1 MNLET
6 LLQYTSY
13 GFMVIGILAAVVSI
27 ITQVTK
33 EIAFLNRIPTSLQ
46 VLVLSLILCPVA
58 LVAACQY
65 LKIVITWYMVFGSF
79 IAAFVVALVAM
90 GGWEKVREIWNRT
103 KYNEG
108 E

>member
-1 MNLET
+1 MKLEI
-6 LLQYTSY
+6 LLQYATY

-46 VLVLSLILCPVA
+46 VLVLSLILCPVV

-65 LKIVITWYMVFGSF
+65 FRIVITWYMVFGAF

-103 KYNEG
+103 KYKEG

>member
-1 MNLET
+1 
-6 LLQYTSY
+6 
-13 GFMVIGILAAVVSI
+13 MV
-27 ITQVTK
+27 
-33 EIAFLNRIPTSLQ
+33 
-46 VLVLSLILCPVA
+46 

-65 LKIVITWYMVFGSF
+65 FRIVITWYMVFGAF

-103 KYNEG
+103 KYKEG

>member
-1 MNLET
+1 MNLEI
-6 LLQYTSY
+6 LLQYATY

-46 VLVLSLILCPVA
+46 VLVLSLILCPAA

-65 LKIVITWYMVFGSF
+65 FRIVITWYMVFGSF

-103 KYNEG
+103 KYKED